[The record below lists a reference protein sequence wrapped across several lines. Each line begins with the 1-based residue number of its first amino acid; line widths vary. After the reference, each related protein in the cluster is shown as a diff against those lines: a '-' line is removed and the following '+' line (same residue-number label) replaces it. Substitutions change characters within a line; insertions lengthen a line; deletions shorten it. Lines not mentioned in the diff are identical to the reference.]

1 MKSTFITK
9 KFEIY
14 LPYMNKIHKVEV
26 KLSIKEISKEIW
38 NQLTNKVNN
47 PFYDWNWLKNLEV
60 SKSVSRETGWQP
72 LYFVAYN
79 NEEILGIAPLFLK
92 NHSYGE
98 FIFDQSFARLAQE
111 LNLNYY
117 PKLIGMS
124 PYSPVNGY
132 QFLYK
137 KNKDK
142 KEITNLL
149 INHIESFAITNKI
162 LSCNFLYIDESWGK
176 HLKSLGYY
184 KWINS
189 SSEWRSN
196 GEKTFDDFLSRF
208 NSNQRKNIKKERK
221 SITKQDIKVEI
232 FNEDDINQEILKKM
246 HNFYEQHCSRWGV
259 WGSKYLTS
267 TFFEKIVD
275 NKKNLLFFSASKND
289 SNDIFAMSMC
299 IKNKNNL
306 WGRYWGS
313 QEDISNLHF
322 ELCYYQPIEWA
333 IKNNIHFFDPGAGG
347 KHKRRRGFFAKSTIS
362 LHKWFDKNMEN
373 IIYPWLNEVNKQTE
387 IEIDFENKSIPFK

>member
-1 MKSTFITK
+1 MNNEKYNLEMKLRIKDNEKDVRNNLAK
-9 KFEIY
+9 K
-14 LPYMNKIHKVEV
+14 L
-26 KLSIKEISKEIW
+26 
-38 NQLTNKVNN
+38 NN
-47 PFYDWNWLKNLEV
+47 PFYEWDWLRNLEI

-98 FIFDQSFARLAQE
+98 FIFDQSFAKLAQE

-124 PYSPVNGY
+124 PYSPINGY

-137 KNKDK
+137 KNIYKR
-142 KEITNLL
+142 EITTAL
-149 INHIESFAITNKI
+149 INYIENFAVSNKI
-162 LSCNFLYIDESWGK
+162 LSCNFLYIDESWGN
-176 HLKSLGYY
+176 HIKSLGYY
-184 KWINS
+184 EWINS

-221 SITKQDIKVEI
+221 SIIKQNIKVKIHE
-232 FNEDDINQEILKKM
+232 EDNINHEILEKM
-246 HNFYEQHCSRWGV
+246 HNFYEQHCLRWGV

-267 TFFEKIVD
+267 TFFEKILI
-275 NKKNLLFFSASKND
+275 NKKNLLLFSATKKCSD
-289 SNDIFAMSMC
+289 DIFAMSMC
-299 IKNKNNL
+299 VKNKNYL

-313 QEDISNLHF
+313 QEEISNLHF

-333 IKNNIHFFDPGAGG
+333 IKNRIEFFDPGAGG

-373 IIYPWLNEVNKQTE
+373 IINRWLNEVNKQIKLE
-387 IEIDFENKSIPFK
+387 IEFENDSIPFK

>member
-1 MKSTFITK
+1 
-9 KFEIY
+9 
-14 LPYMNKIHKVEV
+14 MNQKIHKVEV

-38 NQLTNKVNN
+38 NELTNEINN
-47 PFYDWNWLKNLEV
+47 PFYEWTWLKNLEI

-72 LYFVAYN
+72 LYFVAYKN
-79 NEEILGIAPLFLK
+79 KEILGIAPLFLK

-137 KNKDK
+137 KNEDK

-162 LSCNFLYIDESWGK
+162 LSCNFLYIDEGWGN
-176 HLKSLGYY
+176 HLKSLGYH

-196 GEKTFDDFLSRF
+196 GEKTFDDFLCRF

-221 SITKQDIKVEI
+221 SITKQDVKVEI

-267 TFFEKIVD
+267 TFFEKIVS
-275 NKKNLLFFSASKND
+275 NKKNILLFSASKNY

-299 IKNKNNL
+299 VKNKNNL

-333 IKNNIHFFDPGAGG
+333 IKNSIHFFDPGAGG

-387 IEIDFENKSIPFK
+387 KEIEFENNSIPFK

>member
-1 MKSTFITK
+1 MNQK
-9 KFEIY
+9 KY
-14 LPYMNKIHKVEV
+14 KVEV

-38 NQLTNKVNN
+38 NELANEINN
-47 PFYDWNWLKNLEV
+47 PFYEWTWLKNLEI

-72 LYFVAYN
+72 LYFVAYK

-149 INHIESFAITNKI
+149 INNIESFAITNKI
-162 LSCNFLYIDESWGK
+162 LSCNFLYIDESWGN
-176 HLKSLGYY
+176 HLKSLGYHE
-184 KWINS
+184 WINS
-189 SSEWRSN
+189 SSEWRRN

-221 SITKQDIKVEI
+221 SIYKQDIKVEI
-232 FNEDDINQEILKKM
+232 FNDDDINLEILKKM

-275 NKKNLLFFSASKND
+275 NKKNILLFSASKNN

-299 IKNKNNL
+299 VKNKNNL

-313 QEDISNLHF
+313 QEEISNLHF

-333 IKNNIHFFDPGAGG
+333 IKNSIHLFDPGAGG

-387 IEIDFENKSIPFK
+387 MEIDFENKSIPFK

>member
-1 MKSTFITK
+1 
-9 KFEIY
+9 
-14 LPYMNKIHKVEV
+14 MNQKIHKVEV

-38 NQLTNKVNN
+38 NELANEINN
-47 PFYDWNWLKNLEV
+47 PFYEWTWIKNLEI

-72 LYFVAYN
+72 LYFVADK

-149 INHIESFAITNKI
+149 INHIESFAITNKV
-162 LSCNFLYIDESWGK
+162 LSCNFLYIDESWGN
-176 HLKSLGYY
+176 HLKSLGYHE
-184 KWINS
+184 WINS

-232 FNEDDINQEILKKM
+232 FNENDINQEILEKM

-267 TFFEKIVD
+267 TFFERLLIT
-275 NKKNLLFFSASKND
+275 KKYFTF
-289 SNDIFAMSMC
+289 
-299 IKNKNNL
+299 
-306 WGRYWGS
+306 
-313 QEDISNLHF
+313 
-322 ELCYYQPIEWA
+322 
-333 IKNNIHFFDPGAGG
+333 
-347 KHKRRRGFFAKSTIS
+347 
-362 LHKWFDKNMEN
+362 
-373 IIYPWLNEVNKQTE
+373 
-387 IEIDFENKSIPFK
+387 

>member
-1 MKSTFITK
+1 
-9 KFEIY
+9 
-14 LPYMNKIHKVEV
+14 MNQKIHKVEV

-38 NQLTNKVNN
+38 NELANEINN
-47 PFYDWNWLKNLEV
+47 PFYEWTWLKNLEI

-72 LYFVAYN
+72 LYFVAYK

-149 INHIESFAITNKI
+149 IKHIEIFAITNKI
-162 LSCNFLYIDESWGK
+162 LSCNFLYIDKNWGN
-176 HLKSLGYY
+176 HLKSLGYHE
-184 KWINS
+184 WINS
-189 SSEWRSN
+189 SSEWRRN
-196 GEKTFDDFLSRF
+196 GEQTFDDFLSRF

-221 SITKQDIKVEI
+221 SITKQNIKIEI
-232 FNEDDINQEILKKM
+232 FNGDDINPGILKTM
-246 HNFYEQHCSRWGV
+246 HNFYDQHCSRWGV
-259 WGSKYLTS
+259 WGSKYLTY
-267 TFFEKIVD
+267 TFFEKIIE
-275 NKKNLLFFSASKND
+275 NKKNLLLFSASNND

-299 IKNKNNL
+299 VKNKNNL

-313 QEDISNLHF
+313 QEEISNLHF

-333 IKNNIHFFDPGAGG
+333 IKNSIDLFDPGAGG
-347 KHKRRRGFFAKSTIS
+347 KHKRRRGFFAKSTVS
-362 LHKWFDKNMEN
+362 AHKWFDKNMEN

-387 IEIDFENKSIPFK
+387 MEIDFENKSIPFK

>member
-1 MKSTFITK
+1 
-9 KFEIY
+9 
-14 LPYMNKIHKVEV
+14 MNQKIHKVEV

-38 NQLTNKVNN
+38 NELTNEINN
-47 PFYDWNWLKNLEV
+47 PFYEWTWLKNLEI

-72 LYFVAYN
+72 LYFVAYK

-137 KNKDK
+137 KNEDK

-162 LSCNFLYIDESWGK
+162 LSCNFLYIDESWGN
-176 HLKSLGYY
+176 HLKSLGYH

-221 SITKQDIKVEI
+221 SITKQDIKIKI
-232 FNEDDINQEILKKM
+232 FNEIDINQEILEKM
-246 HNFYEQHCSRWGV
+246 HDFYEQHCSRWGV
-259 WGSKYLTS
+259 WGSKYLTP
-267 TFFEKIVD
+267 TFFEKILD
-275 NKKNLLFFSASKND
+275 NKKNLLLFSASKND

-299 IKNKNNL
+299 VKNKNNL

-313 QEDISNLHF
+313 QEEISNLHF

-333 IKNNIHFFDPGAGG
+333 IKNSIHLFDPGAGG
-347 KHKRRRGFFAKSTIS
+347 KHKRRRGFFAKNTIS

-387 IEIDFENKSIPFK
+387 KEIEFENNSIPFK

>member
-1 MKSTFITK
+1 
-9 KFEIY
+9 
-14 LPYMNKIHKVEV
+14 MNQKIQKVEV
-26 KLSIKEISKEIW
+26 KLSINEISKEVW
-38 NQLTNKVNN
+38 NELANEINN
-47 PFYDWNWLKNLEV
+47 PFYEWNWLKNLEV

-72 LYFVAYN
+72 LYFVAYK

-124 PYSPVNGY
+124 PYSPVSGY
-132 QFLYK
+132 QFLYQ

-162 LSCNFLYIDESWGK
+162 LSCNFLYIDESWGNY
-176 HLKSLGYY
+176 LKSLGYH
-184 KWINS
+184 KWVNS

-221 SITKQDIKVEI
+221 SINKQDIKVAI
-232 FNEDDINQEILKKM
+232 FNKDNINQEILKKM
-246 HNFYEQHCSRWGV
+246 HNFYEQHCLRWGV

-267 TFFEKIVD
+267 TFFEKIID
-275 NKKNLLFFSASKND
+275 NKENLLLFSASKND

-299 IKNKNNL
+299 VKNENNL

-313 QEDISNLHF
+313 QEEISNLHF

-333 IKNNIHFFDPGAGG
+333 INNNIHLFDPGAGG

-373 IIYPWLNEVNKQTE
+373 IIYPWLNEVNKQSE
-387 IEIDFENKSIPFK
+387 MEIDFENKSIPFK

>member
-1 MKSTFITK
+1 
-9 KFEIY
+9 
-14 LPYMNKIHKVEV
+14 MNQKIHKVEV

-38 NQLTNKVNN
+38 NELTNEINN
-47 PFYDWNWLKNLEV
+47 PFYEWTWLKNLEI

-72 LYFVAYN
+72 LYFIAYK

-137 KNKDK
+137 KNEDK
-142 KEITNLL
+142 KEITNFL

-162 LSCNFLYIDESWGK
+162 LSCNFLYIDEGWGN
-176 HLKSLGYY
+176 HLKSLGYH
-184 KWINS
+184 KWVNS

-196 GEKTFDDFLSRF
+196 GEKTFDDFLCRF

-221 SITKQDIKVEI
+221 SITKQDVKVEI

-267 TFFEKIVD
+267 TFFEKIIE
-275 NKKNLLFFSASKND
+275 NKKNLLLFSASKND

-299 IKNKNNL
+299 VKNKHNL

-333 IKNNIHFFDPGAGG
+333 IKNSIHFFDPGAGG

-373 IIYPWLNEVNKQTE
+373 IIYPWLNEVNKQTKM
-387 IEIDFENKSIPFK
+387 EIDIENKSIPFK

>member
-1 MKSTFITK
+1 
-9 KFEIY
+9 
-14 LPYMNKIHKVEV
+14 MNQKIHKVEV

-38 NQLTNKVNN
+38 NELANEINN
-47 PFYDWNWLKNLEV
+47 PFYEWTWLKNLEI

-72 LYFVAYN
+72 LYFVAYK

-162 LSCNFLYIDESWGK
+162 LSCNFLYIDESWGN
-176 HLKSLGYY
+176 HLKSLGYH

-275 NKKNLLFFSASKND
+275 NKKNLLLFSASKND

-299 IKNKNNL
+299 VKNKNNL

-313 QEDISNLHF
+313 QEEISNLHF

-333 IKNNIHFFDPGAGG
+333 IKNSIHLFDPGAGG

-387 IEIDFENKSIPFK
+387 MEIDFENKSIPFK

>member
-1 MKSTFITK
+1 
-9 KFEIY
+9 
-14 LPYMNKIHKVEV
+14 MNQPIHKVEV

-38 NQLTNKVNN
+38 NELANEINN
-47 PFYDWNWLKNLEV
+47 PFYEWTWIKNLEI

-72 LYFVAYN
+72 LYFVAYK

-137 KNKDK
+137 KNEDK

-149 INHIESFAITNKI
+149 INHIENFAITNKI
-162 LSCNFLYIDESWGK
+162 LSCNFLYIDESWGN
-176 HLKSLGYY
+176 HLNSLGYH

-196 GEKTFDDFLSRF
+196 GEKTFDDFLRRF

-221 SITKQDIKVEI
+221 SIIKQDVKVEI

-267 TFFEKIVD
+267 TFFEKIVA
-275 NKKNLLFFSASKND
+275 NKENILLFSASKND

-299 IKNKNNL
+299 VKNKKNL

-333 IKNNIHFFDPGAGG
+333 IKNSIHFFDPGAGG

-373 IIYPWLNEVNKQTE
+373 IIYPWLNEINKQTE
-387 IEIDFENKSIPFK
+387 QEIEFENNSIPFK

>member
-1 MKSTFITK
+1 
-9 KFEIY
+9 
-14 LPYMNKIHKVEV
+14 MNQKIHKVEV

-38 NQLTNKVNN
+38 NELTNEINN
-47 PFYDWNWLKNLEV
+47 PFYEWTWLKNLEI

-72 LYFVAYN
+72 LYFVAYK

-137 KNKDK
+137 KNEDK
-142 KEITNLL
+142 KVITNLL
-149 INHIESFAITNKI
+149 INHVESFAITNKI
-162 LSCNFLYIDESWGK
+162 LSCNFLYIDESWGN
-176 HLKSLGYY
+176 HLKSLGYH

-196 GEKTFDDFLSRF
+196 GEKTFDDFLCRF

-221 SITKQDIKVEI
+221 SITKQDVKVEI

-267 TFFEKIVD
+267 TFFEKIVA
-275 NKKNLLFFSASKND
+275 NKKNILLFSASKND

-299 IKNKNNL
+299 VKNKNNL

-333 IKNNIHFFDPGAGG
+333 IKNSIHFFDPGAGG

-387 IEIDFENKSIPFK
+387 KEIEFENNSIPFK

>member
-1 MKSTFITK
+1 
-9 KFEIY
+9 
-14 LPYMNKIHKVEV
+14 MNQKIHKVEV

-38 NQLTNKVNN
+38 NELANEISN
-47 PFYDWNWLKNLEV
+47 PFYEWTWLKNLEI

-72 LYFVAYN
+72 LYFVAYK

-92 NHSYGE
+92 SHSYGE

-162 LSCNFLYIDESWGK
+162 LSCNFLYIDESWGN

-184 KWINS
+184 AWINS

-221 SITKQDIKVEI
+221 SITKQNIMVEI
-232 FNEDDINQEILKKM
+232 FDEDDINQEILKKM

-275 NKKNLLFFSASKND
+275 NKKNLLLFSASKND
-289 SNDIFAMSMC
+289 SKDIFAMSMC
-299 IKNKNNL
+299 VKNKNNL

-313 QEDISNLHF
+313 QEEISNLHF

-333 IKNNIHFFDPGAGG
+333 IKNSIHLFDPGAGG

-387 IEIDFENKSIPFK
+387 MEIDFENKSIPFK

>member
-1 MKSTFITK
+1 
-9 KFEIY
+9 
-14 LPYMNKIHKVEV
+14 MNQKIHKVEV

-38 NQLTNKVNN
+38 NELTNEINN
-47 PFYDWNWLKNLEV
+47 PFYEWTWLKNLEI

-72 LYFVAYN
+72 LYFVAYK

-137 KNKDK
+137 KNEDK

-162 LSCNFLYIDESWGK
+162 LSCNFLYIDESWGD
-176 HLKSLGYY
+176 HLKSLGYHE
-184 KWINS
+184 WINS
-189 SSEWRSN
+189 NSEWRSN

-221 SITKQDIKVEI
+221 SITKQDIKIKI
-232 FNEDDINQEILKKM
+232 FNEIDINQEILEKM
-246 HNFYEQHCSRWGV
+246 HDFYEQHCSRWGV
-259 WGSKYLTS
+259 WGSKYLTP
-267 TFFEKIVD
+267 TFFEKILD
-275 NKKNLLFFSASKND
+275 NKKNLLLFSASKND

-299 IKNKNNL
+299 VKNKNNL

-313 QEDISNLHF
+313 QEEISNLHF

-333 IKNNIHFFDPGAGG
+333 IKNSIHLFDPGAGG

-373 IIYPWLNEVNKQTE
+373 IIYPWLNEVNKQTKM
-387 IEIDFENKSIPFK
+387 EIDIENKSIPFK

>member
-1 MKSTFITK
+1 MK
-9 KFEIY
+9 
-14 LPYMNKIHKVEV
+14 NKILKVEV
-26 KLSIKEISKEIW
+26 KLSIQEISQEIW
-38 NQLTNKVNN
+38 NELINTIKN
-47 PFYDWNWLKNLEV
+47 PFFEWNWLKNLEI

-72 LYFVAYN
+72 LYFVAYQD
-79 NEEILGIAPLFLK
+79 EEVSGIAPLFLK

-137 KNKDK
+137 KNIDK

-149 INHIESFAITNKI
+149 IKHIESFAIKNKI
-162 LSCNFLYIDESWGK
+162 LSCNFLYTDERWGK
-176 HLKSLGYY
+176 HLKSLGYHE
-184 KWINS
+184 WINS
-189 SSEWRSN
+189 CSEWRSN

-221 SITKQDIKVEI
+221 SIAKQDIKVAILEEH
-232 FNEDDINQEILKKM
+232 NINQEILKKM
-246 HNFYEQHCSRWGV
+246 HNFYEKHCLRWGV

-267 TFFEKIVD
+267 TFFENILD
-275 NKKNLLFFSASKND
+275 NKKNLLLFSAVKKE
-289 SNDIFAMSMC
+289 SNDICAMSMC
-299 IKNKNNL
+299 VKNKNYL

-313 QEDISNLHF
+313 QEEISNLHF

-347 KHKRRRGFFAKSTIS
+347 NHKRRRGFFAKGTIS
-362 LHKWFDKNMEN
+362 FHKWFDENMEN
-373 IIYPWLNEVNKQTE
+373 IIIPWLNEVNRGTEKE
-387 IEIDFENKSIPFK
+387 IEFENNSMPLK

>member
-1 MKSTFITK
+1 
-9 KFEIY
+9 
-14 LPYMNKIHKVEV
+14 MNQKIHKVEV

-38 NQLTNKVNN
+38 NELANEINN
-47 PFYDWNWLKNLEV
+47 PFYEWTWLKNLEI

-72 LYFVAYN
+72 LYFVAYK

-98 FIFDQSFARLAQE
+98 FVFDQSFARLAQE
-111 LNLNYY
+111 LNLTYY

-149 INHIESFAITNKI
+149 INNIESFAITNKI
-162 LSCNFLYIDESWGK
+162 LSCNFLYIDENWGN

-184 KWINS
+184 EWINS
-189 SSEWRSN
+189 CSEWRSN

-221 SITKQDIKVEI
+221 SITKQNIKVEI

-275 NKKNLLFFSASKND
+275 NKKNILLFGASKND
-289 SNDIFAMSMC
+289 SHDIFAMSMC
-299 IKNKNNL
+299 VKNKNNL

-313 QEDISNLHF
+313 EEDISNLHF

-333 IKNNIHFFDPGAGG
+333 IKNSIHFFDPGAGG

-387 IEIDFENKSIPFK
+387 KEIEFENNSIPFK

>member
-1 MKSTFITK
+1 
-9 KFEIY
+9 
-14 LPYMNKIHKVEV
+14 MNQKILKVEV

-38 NQLTNKVNN
+38 NELANEINN
-47 PFYDWNWLKNLEV
+47 PFYEWTWLKNLEI
-60 SKSVSRETGWQP
+60 SRSVSRETGWQP
-72 LYFVAYN
+72 LYFVAYK

-137 KNKDK
+137 KNKEK

-162 LSCNFLYIDESWGK
+162 LSCNFLYIEESWGT
-176 HLKSLGYY
+176 HLKSLGYHE
-184 KWINS
+184 WINS
-189 SSEWRSN
+189 SSEWRRN

-221 SITKQDIKVEI
+221 SITKADIKVEI
-232 FNEDDINQEILKKM
+232 FNDDDINQEILKQM

-259 WGSKYLTS
+259 WGSKYLTTS
-267 TFFEKIVD
+267 FFDKIVD
-275 NKKNLLFFSASKND
+275 NKKNLLLFSASKND
-289 SNDIFAMSMC
+289 SNDIFAMAMC
-299 IKNKNNL
+299 VKNKNNL

-313 QEDISNLHF
+313 QEEISNLHF

-333 IKNNIHFFDPGAGG
+333 IKNSIQLFDPGAGG
-347 KHKRRRGFFAKSTIS
+347 KHKRRRGFFAKSTVS
-362 LHKWFDKNMEN
+362 MHKWFDKNMEN

-387 IEIDFENKSIPFK
+387 MEIDFENKSIPFK

>member
-1 MKSTFITK
+1 
-9 KFEIY
+9 
-14 LPYMNKIHKVEV
+14 MNQKIHKVEV
-26 KLSIKEISKEIW
+26 KLSIQEISKEIW
-38 NQLTNKVNN
+38 NKLTNEINN
-47 PFYDWNWLKNLEV
+47 PFYEWTWLKNLEI
-60 SKSVSRETGWQP
+60 SKSVARETGWQP
-72 LYFVAYN
+72 LYFVAYK

-137 KNKDK
+137 KNEDK

-162 LSCNFLYIDESWGK
+162 LSCNFLYIDESWGN
-176 HLKSLGYY
+176 HLKSLGYH

-196 GEKTFDDFLSRF
+196 GEKTFDDFLCRF

-221 SITKQDIKVEI
+221 SITKQDVKVEI

-275 NKKNLLFFSASKND
+275 NKKNLLLFSASKND
-289 SNDIFAMSMC
+289 SNNIFAMSMC
-299 IKNKNNL
+299 VKNKNNL

-313 QEDISNLHF
+313 QEEISNLHF

-333 IKNNIHFFDPGAGG
+333 IKNSVHLFDPGAGG
-347 KHKRRRGFFAKSTIS
+347 KHKRRRGFFAKNTIS

-387 IEIDFENKSIPFK
+387 MEIDFENKSIPFK

>member
-1 MKSTFITK
+1 MNQTK
-9 KFEIY
+9 Y
-14 LPYMNKIHKVEV
+14 KVEV
-26 KLSIKEISKEIW
+26 KLSIKKISREIW
-38 NQLTNKVNN
+38 NELTNEVNN
-47 PFYDWNWLKNLEV
+47 PFFEWNWLKNLEI

-72 LYFVAYN
+72 LYFVAYK

-149 INHIESFAITNKI
+149 INHIENFAITNKI
-162 LSCNFLYIDESWGK
+162 LSCNFLYIDESWGN
-176 HLKSLGYY
+176 HLKSLGYHE
-184 KWINS
+184 WINS
-189 SSEWRSN
+189 SSEWRNN

-221 SITKQDIKVEI
+221 SITKQDIKVNI
-232 FNEDDINQEILKKM
+232 FEQDNINQETLKKM
-246 HNFYEQHCSRWGV
+246 HNFYEKHCSRWGA

-267 TFFEKIVD
+267 KFFEKILD
-275 NKKNLLFFSASKND
+275 NKKNLLLFSASKKD
-289 SNDIFAMSMC
+289 SNDICAMSMC
-299 IKNKNNL
+299 VKNNNNL

-313 QEDISNLHF
+313 QEEISNLHF

-333 IKNNIHFFDPGAGG
+333 IKNSINFFDPGSGG

-373 IIYPWLNEVNKQTE
+373 IINPWLNEVNRRTEME
-387 IEIDFENKSIPFK
+387 IEFENNSIPFK

>member
-1 MKSTFITK
+1 
-9 KFEIY
+9 
-14 LPYMNKIHKVEV
+14 MNQKIHKVEV
-26 KLSIKEISKEIW
+26 KFSIKEISKEIW
-38 NQLTNKVNN
+38 NELTNEINN
-47 PFYDWNWLKNLEV
+47 PFYEWTWLKNLEI

-72 LYFVAYN
+72 LYFVAYK
-79 NEEILGIAPLFLK
+79 NEEIFGIAPLFLK

-137 KNKDK
+137 KNEDK

-162 LSCNFLYIDESWGK
+162 LSCNFLYIDESWGNY
-176 HLKSLGYY
+176 LKSLGYH

-196 GEKTFDDFLSRF
+196 GEKTFDDFLCRF

-232 FNEDDINQEILKKM
+232 FNEDDINQETLKKM

-267 TFFEKIVD
+267 TFFEKIVA
-275 NKKNLLFFSASKND
+275 NKKNILLFSASKND

-299 IKNKNNL
+299 VKNKKNL

-387 IEIDFENKSIPFK
+387 KEIEFENNSIPFK

>member
-1 MKSTFITK
+1 
-9 KFEIY
+9 
-14 LPYMNKIHKVEV
+14 MNQKIHKVEV

-38 NQLTNKVNN
+38 NELTNEINN
-47 PFYDWNWLKNLEV
+47 PFYEWTWLKNLEI

-72 LYFVAYN
+72 LYFVAYK

-137 KNKDK
+137 KNEDK
-142 KEITNLL
+142 KEVTNLL
-149 INHIESFAITNKI
+149 INHIESFAIKNKI
-162 LSCNFLYIDESWGK
+162 LSCNFLYIDESWGN
-176 HLKSLGYY
+176 HLKSLGYH

-221 SITKQDIKVEI
+221 SIIKQDIKVEI
-232 FNEDDINQEILKKM
+232 FNEDDINQQILKKM

-267 TFFEKIVD
+267 SFFEKIVE
-275 NKKNLLFFSASKND
+275 NKKNLLLFSASKNY

-299 IKNKNNL
+299 VKNKNHL

-313 QEDISNLHF
+313 KEEISNLHF

-333 IKNNIHFFDPGAGG
+333 IKNSIHLFDPGAGG
-347 KHKRRRGFFAKSTIS
+347 KHKRRRGFFAKSTVS
-362 LHKWFDKNMEN
+362 MHKWFDKNMEN
-373 IIYPWLNEVNKQTE
+373 IISPWLNEVNKQTE
-387 IEIDFENKSIPFK
+387 MEIDFENKSIPFK

>member
-1 MKSTFITK
+1 
-9 KFEIY
+9 
-14 LPYMNKIHKVEV
+14 MNQKILKVEV

-38 NQLTNKVNN
+38 NELTNEINN
-47 PFYDWNWLKNLEV
+47 PFYEWTWLKNLEI
-60 SKSVSRETGWQP
+60 SKSVARETGWQP
-72 LYFVAYN
+72 LYFVAYK

-137 KNKDK
+137 DNKDK
-142 KEITNLL
+142 KDITNLL
-149 INHIESFAITNKI
+149 IKHIESFAITNKI
-162 LSCNFLYIDESWGK
+162 LSCNFLYIDESWGNY
-176 HLKSLGYY
+176 LKSLGYY
-184 KWINS
+184 EWINS
-189 SSEWRSN
+189 SSEWRRI
-196 GEKTFDDFLSRF
+196 GEITFDDFLSRF

-232 FNEDDINQEILKKM
+232 FKEDDINQEILKKM
-246 HNFYEQHCSRWGV
+246 HNFYEQHCLRWGV

-267 TFFEKIVD
+267 KFFEEIVD
-275 NKKNLLFFSASKND
+275 SKKNLLLFSASKND

-299 IKNKNNL
+299 VKNKNN
-306 WGRYWGS
+306 RKYS
-313 QEDISNLHF
+313 S
-322 ELCYYQPIEWA
+322 
-333 IKNNIHFFDPGAGG
+333 
-347 KHKRRRGFFAKSTIS
+347 S
-362 LHKWFDKNMEN
+362 
-373 IIYPWLNEVNKQTE
+373 
-387 IEIDFENKSIPFK
+387 

>member
-1 MKSTFITK
+1 MCIR
-9 KFEIY
+9 
-14 LPYMNKIHKVEV
+14 
-26 KLSIKEISKEIW
+26 
-38 NQLTNKVNN
+38 
-47 PFYDWNWLKNLEV
+47 D
-60 SKSVSRETGWQP
+60 R
-72 LYFVAYN
+72 
-79 NEEILGIAPLFLK
+79 

-137 KNKDK
+137 KNEDK

-162 LSCNFLYIDESWGK
+162 LSCNFLYIDESWGD
-176 HLKSLGYY
+176 HLKSLGYHE
-184 KWINS
+184 WINS

-221 SITKQDIKVEI
+221 SITKQDIKIKI
-232 FNEDDINQEILKKM
+232 FNDIDINQEMLEKM
-246 HNFYEQHCSRWGV
+246 HGFYEQHCSRWGV
-259 WGSKYLTS
+259 WGSKYLTP
-267 TFFEKIVD
+267 TFFEKILD
-275 NKKNLLFFSASKND
+275 NKKNLLLFSASKND

-299 IKNKNNL
+299 VKNKKSL

-313 QEDISNLHF
+313 QEEISNLHF

-333 IKNNIHFFDPGAGG
+333 IKNSIHLFDPGAGG

-373 IIYPWLNEVNKQTE
+373 IIYPWLNEVNKQTKM
-387 IEIDFENKSIPFK
+387 EIDIENKSIPFK

>member
-1 MKSTFITK
+1 
-9 KFEIY
+9 
-14 LPYMNKIHKVEV
+14 MNQKIHKVEV

-38 NQLTNKVNN
+38 NELTNEINN
-47 PFYDWNWLKNLEV
+47 PFYEWTWLKNLEI

-72 LYFVAYN
+72 LYFVAYK

-137 KNKDK
+137 KNEDK

-162 LSCNFLYIDESWGK
+162 LSCNFLYIDESWGN
-176 HLKSLGYY
+176 HLKSLGYH

-196 GEKTFDDFLSRF
+196 GEKTFDDFLCRF

-221 SITKQDIKVEI
+221 SITKQDVKVEI

-267 TFFEKIVD
+267 TFFEKIVA
-275 NKKNLLFFSASKND
+275 NKKNILLFSASKND

-299 IKNKNNL
+299 VKNKNNL

-313 QEDISNLHF
+313 QEEISNLHF

-333 IKNNIHFFDPGAGG
+333 IKNSIHLFDPGAGG
-347 KHKRRRGFFAKSTIS
+347 KHKRRRGFFAKSTVS
-362 LHKWFDKNMEN
+362 MHKWFDKNMEN

-387 IEIDFENKSIPFK
+387 MEIDFENKSIPFK

>member
-1 MKSTFITK
+1 
-9 KFEIY
+9 
-14 LPYMNKIHKVEV
+14 MNQKIHKVEV
-26 KLSIKEISKEIW
+26 KFSIKEISKEIW
-38 NQLTNKVNN
+38 NELTNEINN
-47 PFYDWNWLKNLEV
+47 PFYEWTWLKNLEI
-60 SKSVSRETGWQP
+60 SKSVSRDTGWQP
-72 LYFVAYN
+72 LYFVAYK

-111 LNLNYY
+111 LNLIYY

-137 KNKDK
+137 KNEDK

-162 LSCNFLYIDESWGK
+162 LSCNFLYIDESWGNY
-176 HLKSLGYY
+176 LKSLGYH

-196 GEKTFDDFLSRF
+196 GEKTFDDFLCRF

-267 TFFEKIVD
+267 TFFEKIVA
-275 NKKNLLFFSASKND
+275 NKKNILLFSASKND

-299 IKNKNNL
+299 VKNKKNL

-387 IEIDFENKSIPFK
+387 KEIEFENNSIPFK

>member
-1 MKSTFITK
+1 
-9 KFEIY
+9 
-14 LPYMNKIHKVEV
+14 MNQKIHKVEV

-38 NQLTNKVNN
+38 NELTNEINN
-47 PFYDWNWLKNLEV
+47 PFYEWTWLKNLEI

-72 LYFVAYN
+72 LYFVAYK

-137 KNKDK
+137 KNEDK

-162 LSCNFLYIDESWGK
+162 LSCNFLYIDESWGD
-176 HLKSLGYY
+176 HLKSLGYHE
-184 KWINS
+184 WINS

-196 GEKTFDDFLSRF
+196 GEETFDDFLSRF

-221 SITKQDIKVEI
+221 SITKQDIKIKI
-232 FNEDDINQEILKKM
+232 FNEIDINKEILEKM
-246 HNFYEQHCSRWGV
+246 HDFYEQHCSRWGV
-259 WGSKYLTS
+259 WGSKYLTP
-267 TFFEKIVD
+267 TFFEKILD
-275 NKKNLLFFSASKND
+275 NKKNLLLFSASKND
-289 SNDIFAMSMC
+289 SNEIFAMSMC
-299 IKNKNNL
+299 VKNKNNL

-313 QEDISNLHF
+313 QEEISNLHF

-333 IKNNIHFFDPGAGG
+333 IKNSIHLFDPGAGG

-373 IIYPWLNEVNKQTE
+373 IIYPWLNEVNKQTKM
-387 IEIDFENKSIPFK
+387 EIDIENKSIPFK

>member
-1 MKSTFITK
+1 
-9 KFEIY
+9 
-14 LPYMNKIHKVEV
+14 MNKRIYKIEI
-26 KLSIKEISKEIW
+26 KLSIQDISEEVW
-38 NQLTNKVNN
+38 NELTRELNN
-47 PFYDWNWLKNLEV
+47 PFYEWKWLKNLEL

-72 LYFVAYN
+72 LYFIAYEG
-79 NEEILGIAPLFLK
+79 NEEISGIAPLFLK

-98 FIFDQSFARLAQE
+98 FIFDQSFARLAQD

-142 KEITNLL
+142 TEITNAL
-149 INHIESFAITNKI
+149 ITGIEKFAINNKV
-162 LSCNFLYIDESWGK
+162 LSCNFLYINESWGD
-176 HLKSLGYY
+176 HLQSLGYH

-189 SSEWRSN
+189 CSEWKNN

-221 SITKQDIKVEI
+221 SILAQNIKVKIHQEGNLNQDI
-232 FNEDDINQEILKKM
+232 ILKM
-246 HNFYEQHCSRWGV
+246 HNFYEQHCLRWGV

-267 TFFEKIVD
+267 SFFENILD
-275 NKKNLLFFSASKND
+275 NKKNLLLFSAKKENSD
-289 SNDIFAMSMC
+289 QIIAMSMC
-299 IKNKNNL
+299 IKNKDNL

-313 QEDISNLHF
+313 QEEIPNLHF

-333 IKNNIHFFDPGAGG
+333 IKNNINFFDPGAGG
-347 KHKRRRGFFAKSTIS
+347 QHKRRRGFFARRTIS
-362 LHKWFDKNMEN
+362 LHRWFNKNMEN
-373 IIYPWLNEVNKQTE
+373 IINPWLNEVNRQTIKE
-387 IEIDFENKSIPFK
+387 IQLENTSMPFKEIS

>member
-1 MKSTFITK
+1 
-9 KFEIY
+9 
-14 LPYMNKIHKVEV
+14 MNQKIHKVEV
-26 KLSIKEISKEIW
+26 KLSIKEISNEIW
-38 NQLTNKVNN
+38 NELTNEINN
-47 PFYDWNWLKNLEV
+47 PFYEWTWLKNLEI

-72 LYFVAYN
+72 LYFVAYK

-137 KNKDK
+137 KNEDK

-162 LSCNFLYIDESWGK
+162 LSCNFLYIDENWGD
-176 HLKSLGYY
+176 HLKSLGYHE
-184 KWINS
+184 WINP

-221 SITKQDIKVEI
+221 SITKQDIKIKI
-232 FNEDDINQEILKKM
+232 FNDIDINQEMLEKM
-246 HNFYEQHCSRWGV
+246 HGFYEQHCSRWGV
-259 WGSKYLTS
+259 WGSKYLTP
-267 TFFEKIVD
+267 TFFEKILD
-275 NKKNLLFFSASKND
+275 NKKNLLLFSASKND

-299 IKNKNNL
+299 VKNKKNL

-313 QEDISNLHF
+313 QEEISNLHF

-333 IKNNIHFFDPGAGG
+333 IKNSIHLFDPGAGG

-373 IIYPWLNEVNKQTE
+373 IIYPWLNEVNKQTKM
-387 IEIDFENKSIPFK
+387 EIDIENKSIPFK

>member
-1 MKSTFITK
+1 
-9 KFEIY
+9 
-14 LPYMNKIHKVEV
+14 MNQKIHKVEV

-38 NQLTNKVNN
+38 NELANEINN
-47 PFYDWNWLKNLEV
+47 PFYEWTWLKNLEI

-72 LYFVAYN
+72 LYFVAYK

-162 LSCNFLYIDESWGK
+162 LSCNFLYIDESWGT
-176 HLKSLGYY
+176 HLKSLGYHE
-184 KWINS
+184 WVNS
-189 SSEWRSN
+189 RSEWRSN

-275 NKKNLLFFSASKND
+275 NKKNLLLFSASKND

-299 IKNKNNL
+299 VKNKNNL

-313 QEDISNLHF
+313 QEEISNLHF

-333 IKNNIHFFDPGAGG
+333 IKNSIHLFDPGAGG

-373 IIYPWLNEVNKQTE
+373 IISPWLNEVNKQTE
-387 IEIDFENKSIPFK
+387 MEIDFENKSIPFK

>member
-1 MKSTFITK
+1 
-9 KFEIY
+9 
-14 LPYMNKIHKVEV
+14 MNQKIHKVEI

-38 NQLTNKVNN
+38 NELANEINN
-47 PFYDWNWLKNLEV
+47 PFYEWTWLKNLEI

-72 LYFVAYN
+72 LYFVAYKN
-79 NEEILGIAPLFLK
+79 KEILGIAPLFLK

-137 KNKDK
+137 KNEDK

-162 LSCNFLYIDESWGK
+162 LSCNFLYIDESWGN
-176 HLKSLGYY
+176 HLKSLGYH

-196 GEKTFDDFLSRF
+196 GEKTFDDFLCRF

-221 SITKQDIKVEI
+221 SITKQDVKVEI
-232 FNEDDINQEILKKM
+232 FNEDDIDQEILKKM

-267 TFFEKIVD
+267 TFFETIVA
-275 NKKNLLFFSASKND
+275 NKKNILLFSASKKD

-299 IKNKNNL
+299 VKNKNNL

-333 IKNNIHFFDPGAGG
+333 IKNSIHLFDPGAGG
-347 KHKRRRGFFAKSTIS
+347 KHKRRRGFFAKSTVS
-362 LHKWFDKNMEN
+362 MHKWFDKNMEN

-387 IEIDFENKSIPFK
+387 KEIEFENNSIPFK

>member
-1 MKSTFITK
+1 
-9 KFEIY
+9 
-14 LPYMNKIHKVEV
+14 MNQKIHKVEV

-38 NQLTNKVNN
+38 NELTIEINN
-47 PFYDWNWLKNLEV
+47 PFYEWTWLKNLEI

-72 LYFVAYN
+72 LYFVAYK

-137 KNKDK
+137 KNEDK

-162 LSCNFLYIDESWGK
+162 LSCNFLYIDESWGN
-176 HLKSLGYY
+176 HLKSLGYH

-189 SSEWRSN
+189 SSEWRRN
-196 GEKTFDDFLSRF
+196 GEKTFDDFLCRF

-267 TFFEKIVD
+267 TFFEKIVA
-275 NKKNLLFFSASKND
+275 NKKNILLFSASKND
-289 SNDIFAMSMC
+289 SKDILAMSMC
-299 IKNKNNL
+299 VKNKNNL

-313 QEDISNLHF
+313 QEEISNLHF

-333 IKNNIHFFDPGAGG
+333 IKNSIHFFDPGAGG

-387 IEIDFENKSIPFK
+387 NEIEFENKSIPFK

>member
-1 MKSTFITK
+1 
-9 KFEIY
+9 
-14 LPYMNKIHKVEV
+14 MNQKIHKVEV

-38 NQLTNKVNN
+38 NELANEINN
-47 PFYDWNWLKNLEV
+47 PFYEWTWLKNLEI

-72 LYFVAYN
+72 LYFVAYK

-162 LSCNFLYIDESWGK
+162 LSCNFLYIDESWGNY
-176 HLKSLGYY
+176 LKSLGYH

-196 GEKTFDDFLSRF
+196 GEKTFDDFLCRF

-221 SITKQDIKVEI
+221 SITKQDVKVEI

-275 NKKNLLFFSASKND
+275 NKKNLLLFSASKND

-299 IKNKNNL
+299 VKNKNNL

-313 QEDISNLHF
+313 QEEISNLHF

-333 IKNNIHFFDPGAGG
+333 IKNSIHLFDPGAGG

-362 LHKWFDKNMEN
+362 MHKWFDKNMEN

-387 IEIDFENKSIPFK
+387 MEIDFENKSIPFK

>member
-1 MKSTFITK
+1 
-9 KFEIY
+9 
-14 LPYMNKIHKVEV
+14 MNQKIHKVEI

-38 NQLTNKVNN
+38 NELTNEINN
-47 PFYDWNWLKNLEV
+47 PFYEWTWLKNLEI

-72 LYFVAYN
+72 LYFVAYK

-137 KNKDK
+137 KNEDK

-162 LSCNFLYIDESWGK
+162 LSCNFLYIDESWGN
-176 HLKSLGYY
+176 HLTSLGYH

-196 GEKTFDDFLSRF
+196 GEKTFDDFLCRF

-221 SITKQDIKVEI
+221 SITKQDVKVEI
-232 FNEDDINQEILKKM
+232 FNEDDINQQILKKM

-267 TFFEKIVD
+267 TFFEKID
-275 NKKNLLFFSASKND
+275 ANKKNILLFSASKND

-299 IKNKNNL
+299 VKNKNNL

-333 IKNNIHFFDPGAGG
+333 IKNSIHFFDPGAGG

-373 IIYPWLNEVNKQTE
+373 IIYPWLNEVNKQTAKE
-387 IEIDFENKSIPFK
+387 IEFENNSIPFK

>member
-1 MKSTFITK
+1 
-9 KFEIY
+9 
-14 LPYMNKIHKVEV
+14 MNQKIHKVEV

-38 NQLTNKVNN
+38 NELANEINN
-47 PFYDWNWLKNLEV
+47 PFYEWTWIKNLEI

-72 LYFVAYN
+72 LYFVAYK

-162 LSCNFLYIDESWGK
+162 LSCNFLYIDESWGN
-176 HLKSLGYY
+176 HLKSLGYHE
-184 KWINS
+184 WINS

-275 NKKNLLFFSASKND
+275 NKKNLLLFSASKND

-299 IKNKNNL
+299 VKNKNNL

-313 QEDISNLHF
+313 QEEISNLHF

-333 IKNNIHFFDPGAGG
+333 IKNSIHLFDPGAGG
-347 KHKRRRGFFAKSTIS
+347 KHKRRRVFLQKAPLACIS
-362 LHKWFDKNMEN
+362 GLTKIWK
-373 IIYPWLNEVNKQTE
+373 I
-387 IEIDFENKSIPFK
+387 

>member
-1 MKSTFITK
+1 
-9 KFEIY
+9 
-14 LPYMNKIHKVEV
+14 MNQKIHKVEV

-38 NQLTNKVNN
+38 NELANEINN
-47 PFYDWNWLKNLEV
+47 PFYEWTWLKNLEI

-72 LYFVAYN
+72 LYFVAYK

-137 KNKDK
+137 KNEDK

-162 LSCNFLYIDESWGK
+162 LSCNFLYIDESWGN
-176 HLKSLGYY
+176 HLKSLGYH

-196 GEKTFDDFLSRF
+196 GEKTFDDFLCRF

-221 SITKQDIKVEI
+221 SITKQDVKVEI

-267 TFFEKIVD
+267 TFFEKIID
-275 NKKNLLFFSASKND
+275 NKKNLLLFSASKND

-299 IKNKNNL
+299 VKNKKNL

-313 QEDISNLHF
+313 KQEITNLHF

-373 IIYPWLNEVNKQTE
+373 IIYPWLNEVNKQTQTE
-387 IEIDFENKSIPFK
+387 IEFENNSIPFK